1 MLAEA
6 CCALDYVFG
15 FHAKIVIEHIKKYRV
30 KTEETTLD
38 RRKLYVIDTSVMLY
52 DPESLRSFRGNDVIL
67 PLIVLEELDRFKD
80 KQALIG
86 SNARQVNR
94 FLDELRKKGSLS
106 HGVRL
111 DEFDTSIQVLADHN
125 EPVDIGSLDADK
137 GDNKIIVAALRLQKM
152 SPDYDVRVVTKDIN
166 LRVKCDA
173 MGIHAED
180 YYRDLPKSMREG
192 NPVFSGQSHVEL
204 DSETI
209 DSYYRD
215 GEVSLVESGE
225 TLVANQLVVGNS
237 SGIDGNK
244 SLIGIYKNGRIVQP
258 KVRLHNSVKIDPRS
272 KEQKAAVHLLT
283 DDSVP
288 LVSMTGIAGSGKTF
302 LALVAGMSGL
312 QEKKY
317 DRIIITRSIE
327 PVGRD
332 LGFLP
337 GTMDE
342 KMAPWIMPIVD
353 NFRNAFHDTNW
364 FDMMRQKGVIEVSPI
379 AYVRGRSFSRS
390 YVIVDECQNLT
401 IHELKTLITRCG
413 EGTKMVLLGDTDQ
426 VDTPYLDRYSN
437 GLTIAI
443 ERLKGQTLFGHI
455 HLDKGE
461 RSQLAT
467 LGSNIL

>member
-1 MLAEA
+1 M
-6 CCALDYVFG
+6 
-15 FHAKIVIEHIKKYRV
+15 
-30 KTEETTLD
+30 TLNA
-38 RRKLYVIDTSVMLY
+38 RKLYVIDTSVMLY
-52 DPESLRSFRGNDVIL
+52 DPESLRSFIGNDVIL

-94 FLDELRKKGSLS
+94 FLDGLRKLGSLS
-106 HGVRL
+106 DGVTI
-111 DEFDTSIQVLADHN
+111 DEMGTAIRVLGDHN
-125 EPVDIGSLDADK
+125 EPVDIGSLDSEK
-137 GDNKIIVAALRLQKM
+137 GDNKIIIAAMRLCKSHPEQEVK
-152 SPDYDVRVVTKDIN
+152 VITKDIN

-173 MGIHAED
+173 LGIHAED
-180 YYRDLPKSMREG
+180 YYRDLPTSMREG
-192 NPVFSGQSHVEL
+192 NPVYSGQSHVEL

-215 GEVSLVESGE
+215 GEVSLSESGE
-225 TLVANQLVVGNS
+225 TLITNQLVVGNS

-244 SLIGIYKNGRIVQP
+244 SLIGIYRNGRIIQP
-258 KVRLHNSVKIDPRS
+258 KARLHNSVKIEPRS
-272 KEQKAAVHLLT
+272 KEQKAALHLLT

-312 QEKKY
+312 QEKRY

-342 KMAPWIMPIVD
+342 KMAPWLMPIVD

-379 AYVRGRSFSRS
+379 AYIRGRSFSRS

-443 ERLKGQTLFGHI
+443 ERLKGQRLFGHI

-467 LGSNIL
+467 LGSNVL